1 VADDDLAEQ
10 LPVSTERAAVPY
22 TSSPELLVLH
32 GVRVK
37 GMADGATVARRFGL
51 DRDGVE
57 ELLRPARPP
66 PP

>member
-1 VADDDLAEQ
+1 
-10 LPVSTERAAVPY
+10 VSTERAAVPY

-51 DRDGVE
+51 DRDVVE